1 MCDRLPHQ
9 LHALITGRLEIK
21 MKIYSM
27 TDAKAKFSQVVESVL
42 QGEEIIVTK
51 MGKPAVKIS
60 AYEPKTENNRLG
72 LMKSQATI
80 PDNFGKWNEAEAK
93 LLGIIE

>member
-1 MCDRLPHQ
+1 
-9 LHALITGRLEIK
+9 
-21 MKIYSM
+21 MKIYSV

-42 QGEEIIVTK
+42 QGEEVIVTK

-60 AYEPKTENNRLG
+60 AYEPTVESKRLG
-72 LMKSQATI
+72 LMKGQATI
-80 PDNFGKWNEAEAK
+80 PDDFSQWDDEEAK

>member
-1 MCDRLPHQ
+1 
-9 LHALITGRLEIK
+9 
-21 MKIYSM
+21 M

-42 QGEEIIVTK
+42 QGEEVIVTK

-60 AYEPKTENNRLG
+60 AYEPRTENNRLG
-72 LMKSQATI
+72 LMKGQATI
-80 PDNFGKWNEAEAK
+80 PDNFGEWDEAEAK

>member
-1 MCDRLPHQ
+1 
-9 LHALITGRLEIK
+9 

-60 AYEPKTENNRLG
+60 AYEPRTENNRLG
-72 LMKSQATI
+72 LMKGQATI
-80 PDNFGKWNEAEAK
+80 PDNFSDRDRFGYFN
-93 LLGIIE
+93 

>member
-1 MCDRLPHQ
+1 
-9 LHALITGRLEIK
+9 
-21 MKIYSM
+21 MKIYSV

-42 QGEEIIVTK
+42 QGEEVIVTK

-60 AYEPKTENNRLG
+60 AYEPIVENKRLG
-72 LMKSQATI
+72 LMRGQAKI
-80 PDNFGKWNEAEAK
+80 PDDFGQWDESEAK